1 MSGVWKSRQASL
13 RLLPTRATTTRRLR
27 LSNDL
32 NGSSP
37 MPNELPAPPKSG
49 AAWRVTIQWVS
60 CDQPYA
66 ENRTFISQTGCH
78 ERDGKSVAGGLE
90 FFAGTLASVMK
101 AVIATGLCVPTCKRA

>member
-1 MSGVWKSRQASL
+1 
-13 RLLPTRATTTRRLR
+13 
-27 LSNDL
+27 
-32 NGSSP
+32 

-78 ERDGKSVAGGLE
+78 ERDGKSVAGELE

-101 AVIATGLCVPTCKRA
+101 AVIATGLCVPTCKSEVVEAFDEELGRELWLDEQEPGCPPTDS